1 MDGVSSPLVLG
12 VLALQLLLEF
22 WVGLSPEIRE
32 AGRDLN
38 GALVGGE
45 DLDEEGDFAGSY
57 LQVGLD
63 SVEVLDAGG

>member
-1 MDGVSSPLVLG
+1 MDGILSPLVLG

-57 LQVGLD
+57 LQVGFD